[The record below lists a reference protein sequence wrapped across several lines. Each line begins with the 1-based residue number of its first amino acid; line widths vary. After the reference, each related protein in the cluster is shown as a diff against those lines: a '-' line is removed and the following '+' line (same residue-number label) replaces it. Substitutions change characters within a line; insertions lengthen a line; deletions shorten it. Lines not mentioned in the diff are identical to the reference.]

1 MQSRTEGAVIQA
13 ILGLLLIFFAQ
24 VAPASATFDAPL
36 QPDEAFKI
44 SLARQSETTVEIS
57 WTIADGYYLYRDRIA
72 AQSTDK
78 SPLPLVTEVG
88 TIKDDPN
95 FGPSEVYYRQAIAT
109 LEQAN
114 GDEVEVTYQGCQED
128 GICYAPETRV
138 INLATLEIDN
148 PAEQMAPRIEWTSER
163 SAAPETFQLAAD
175 ENLVGSLLSQSGT
188 PAMLAMFLLFGILLA
203 FTPCVFPMYPIVAA
217 TLAREGEALTA
228 GRGFKLTLAYVVG
241 LASAFALVGAT
252 AGWSGQNLQ
261 MYLQSIWMTG
271 LIASVFVVLA
281 LSMFGLFELRL
292 PTSVTSWLAANT
304 GNANGSVSS
313 ASALGF
319 ASALIV
325 GPCVTAPL
333 AGALLYIAS
342 TGDTFIGAAALFAL
356 GLGKGVPLI
365 VMGTIGGQILP
376 RAGAWMERLKIAFAI
391 LFLGAAVW
399 LASPLLPPGLDLAL
413 YAILFL
419 GTASTL
425 FWSKFSTPNVEI
437 LARTAAMI
445 CFVWGVAL
453 TVGAASGSTNPFRPL
468 SALVSDATAT
478 SAAKELTFTNV
489 ASGNELQSALATEG
503 RSTLVYFTADW
514 CVTCRTIERS
524 VLPDAAVQ
532 SALQG
537 LHLVKVDVTDFDR
550 DDAELMGS
558 LRVAGPPTMIFFDT
572 NGREVEA
579 TRLAG
584 TINVGTIIQSA
595 TRATG
600 AVQ

>member
-1 MQSRTEGAVIQA
+1 MIRT
-13 ILGLLLIFFAQ
+13 ILGLLLIVSAQ

-36 QPDEAFKI
+36 QPDEAFKL
-44 SLARQSETTVEIS
+44 SLTRQNETTVEIS

-78 SPLPLVTEVG
+78 SPLPLVTEAG
-88 TIKDDPN
+88 TIKEDPN

-109 LEQAN
+109 LDQAN
-114 GDEVEVTYQGCQED
+114 GDEVEVTYQGCQEN
-128 GICYAPETRV
+128 GICYAPETRL
-138 INLATLEIDN
+138 INLGTLEIDSR
-148 PAEQMAPRIEWTSER
+148 AEQMPPRIEWTFER
-163 SAAPETFQLAAD
+163 SAAPETFQLAA
-175 ENLVGSLLSQSGT
+175 EANLVGSLLSQSGT

-228 GRGFKLTLAYVVG
+228 GRGFKLTLSYVVG
-241 LASAFALVGAT
+241 LASAFALVGAA

-261 MYLQSIWMTG
+261 MSLQSTWMTG

-292 PTSVTSWLAANT
+292 PTSVTSWLAAKT

-313 ASALGF
+313 SAALGF

-365 VMGTIGGQILP
+365 VMGTLGGQILP
-376 RAGAWMERLKIAFAI
+376 RAGAWMERVRIAFAI
-391 LFLGAAVW
+391 LFLGTAVW

-419 GTASTL
+419 GTASIL
-425 FWSKFSTPNVEI
+425 FWTQFTTPNFQI
-437 LARTAAMI
+437 LARTAAMV
-445 CFVWGVAL
+445 CFAWGVVL

-468 SALVSDATAT
+468 SALVNNRSVASST
-478 SAAKELTFTNV
+478 KELTFTNV
-489 ASGNELQSALATEG
+489 ASRSELQSTLSKDG
-503 RSTLVYFTADW
+503 RPTLVYFTANW

-524 VLPDAAVQ
+524 VFPDAAVQ
-532 SALQG
+532 SALEG

-550 DDAELMGS
+550 DDAELMKT
-558 LRVAGPPTMIFFDT
+558 LRIAGPPTMIFFDT

-584 TINVGTIIQSA
+584 TINVGTITQSA
-595 TRATG
+595 TRVTRAI
-600 AVQ
+600 Q